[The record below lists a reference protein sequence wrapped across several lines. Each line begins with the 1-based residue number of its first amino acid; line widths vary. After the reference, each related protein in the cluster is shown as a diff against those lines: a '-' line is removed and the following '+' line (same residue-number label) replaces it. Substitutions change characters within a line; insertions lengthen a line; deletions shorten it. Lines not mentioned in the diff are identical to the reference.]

1 MKTKPLSHYVQT
13 YFLSYLIAQRGYGKN
28 TVASYRD
35 TFKLLF
41 TFLEENKLSV
51 SKLSIENVDKTCIMG
66 FLHWLE
72 SRRKNAI
79 STRNVRLAHLKSFWG
94 YVLATTP
101 EWADHCSQII
111 QIPFKKAEKKPPA
124 YLTETET
131 KQLLCMPDGN
141 TRSGIRHMAMLS
153 LLYDS
158 GCRVQEL
165 ISLNTSDISLGNIC
179 KLFIKGKG
187 DKYREIPIMQE
198 TGKILEKYIRIY
210 ERQPEKPLFCNSRG
224 ECLTRA
230 GISHILNKY
239 QKLAKEM
246 NDEPFQERLSP
257 HLLRHSKATHLV
269 NNGVSIYNIRDF
281 LGHASVTTT
290 QVYLTSNPEV
300 MREAIERASL
310 RTAPDSAEYFST
322 EEKADL
328 MAFLETLI

>member
-1 MKTKPLSHYVQT
+1 M
-13 YFLSYLIAQRGYGKN
+13 
-28 TVASYRD
+28 
-35 TFKLLF
+35 
-41 TFLEENKLSV
+41 
-51 SKLSIENVDKTCIMG
+51 
-66 FLHWLE
+66 
-72 SRRKNAI
+72 
-79 STRNVRLAHLKSFWG
+79 
-94 YVLATTP
+94 
-101 EWADHCSQII
+101 
-111 QIPFKKAEKKPPA
+111 
-124 YLTETET
+124 
-131 KQLLCMPDGN
+131 
-141 TRSGIRHMAMLS
+141 
-153 LLYDS
+153 LYDS

-165 ISLNTSDISLGNIC
+165 ITLNTSDITLGGIY

-210 ERQPEKPLFCNSRG
+210 ERQPKKPLFCNSRG
-224 ECLTRA
+224 ERLTCA

-246 NDEPFQERLSP
+246 NAKPIQENLSP

-300 MREAIERASL
+300 MREAIEKASL
-310 RTAPDSAEYFST
+310 KTAPDSADYYSA

-328 MAFLETLI
+328 MSFLETLF